1 MCPPCSF
8 SQALASRRKGAIAL
22 ANALSGGEVTDVP
35 CAVVP
40 LYYTDASAD
49 AVRTALVN
57 ARIDGVIVQAS
68 ASSDA
73 TADHAWTRA
82 KLAETLQQVES
93 ASESEHAPVVLPR
106 PEVLERMTQAR
117 QYGRFSADFMD
128 WLGYGTQIQVL
139 VVGGTP
145 LLLEIG
151 HGSTYALE
159 EAARTHWVVA
169 ESSVGVDEINALF
182 DATADSPAAGAAL
195 MRELGGD
202 FQAAS
207 LWLWVATFYVDT
219 NGEFEVRASD
229 GSCCELTSH
238 ALAEHAETAQLFARA
253 AIEAVTAVCAVPE
266 PTEQQPAPS
275 TADERLAASSI
286 NQALSFV
293 TCAQQA
299 NEGDESGAMGDSGVP
314 PAPTV
319 SHRVTCTLT
328 LSEMEL
334 GHFDTIMR
342 QEFSESLA
350 ETLEID
356 IDQIDLGAA
365 RAGSVVVDA
374 LITVDDG
381 EAATRLVSKLEDP
394 TAVLANPKFGTC
406 AASNVYHES
415 PAAENADLL
424 QTIFMFIDCSL
435 QPLPPAPADFDAED
449 LALDPDE
456 EAKEDFLAEPSEL
469 DASAAAAS
477 PPPEDSP
484 VEDGSLQSTRA
495 IMALAAVREKER
507 RLEEKAKRRADRE
520 ARREAEAERKRRVAQ
535 ERAEQAS
542 IRREQ
547 KRVAIVKALKDLL
560 KEGVPLLK
568 YSKRGKATVRLFFT
582 VASPREVDSL
592 TWREPVTEK
601 DKKACAI
608 GSKSRRSF
616 RYSFTSR
623 EKLPFDR
630 LRAIRAGSA
639 PNSDD
644 PERSQW
650 FKCVCAED
658 RFQPLCFA
666 LVFERR
672 RVELMART
680 AAQATL
686 FMRGLPLLLGKPEL
700 DPLLQPDRAESAGI

>member
-1 MCPPCSF
+1 M
-8 SQALASRRKGAIAL
+8 
-22 ANALSGGEVTDVP
+22 P

-73 TADHAWTRA
+73 NADHAWTRA

-117 QYGRFSADFMD
+117 QHGRFSADFMD

-139 VVGGTP
+139 VVGGAP

-151 HGSTYALE
+151 HGSTSALE
-159 EAARTHWVVA
+159 GAARTHWVVA
-169 ESSVGVDEINALF
+169 ESSVGVDEIKGLF
-182 DATADSPAAGAAL
+182 DATAESPAAGVAL
-195 MRELGGD
+195 MRELGGQ
-202 FQAAS
+202 FRAAS
-207 LWLWVATFYVDT
+207 LWLWVATFSVDT
-219 NGEFEVRASD
+219 TGEFEVRASD

-253 AIEAVTAVCAVPE
+253 AIEAVAAVCAISE
-266 PTEQQPAPS
+266 PAEQQPAPS

-299 NEGDESGAMGDSGVP
+299 NDEGDESGAAGDSVVP
-314 PAPTV
+314 PAPPV
-319 SHRVTCTLT
+319 PHRVTCTLT

-356 IDQIDLGAA
+356 TNQIDLGAA

-394 TAVLANPKFGTC
+394 AAVLVNPKFGTC
-406 AASNVYHES
+406 AASNVFHES

-424 QTIFMFIDCSL
+424 QTIFMFIDCRSVPPVTPYWFVRNVRGTVSL
-435 QPLPPAPADFDAED
+435 FLQHAAPA
-449 LALDPDE
+449 
-456 EAKEDFLAEPSEL
+456 
-469 DASAAAAS
+469 
-477 PPPEDSP
+477 
-484 VEDGSLQSTRA
+484 
-495 IMALAAVREKER
+495 
-507 RLEEKAKRRADRE
+507 
-520 ARREAEAERKRRVAQ
+520 
-535 ERAEQAS
+535 
-542 IRREQ
+542 
-547 KRVAIVKALKDLL
+547 
-560 KEGVPLLK
+560 
-568 YSKRGKATVRLFFT
+568 
-582 VASPREVDSL
+582 
-592 TWREPVTEK
+592 
-601 DKKACAI
+601 
-608 GSKSRRSF
+608 
-616 RYSFTSR
+616 
-623 EKLPFDR
+623 
-630 LRAIRAGSA
+630 AG
-639 PNSDD
+639 P
-644 PERSQW
+644 
-650 FKCVCAED
+650 
-658 RFQPLCFA
+658 
-666 LVFERR
+666 
-672 RVELMART
+672 
-680 AAQATL
+680 
-686 FMRGLPLLLGKPEL
+686 G
-700 DPLLQPDRAESAGI
+700 